1 MYFFILAV
9 DHQKCNS
16 RMDIIKNS
24 VKNIMYQRVNV
35 AKKDLYKENYETL

>member
-1 MYFFILAV
+1 
-9 DHQKCNS
+9 
-16 RMDIIKNS
+16 MDIIKNS